1 MRHCLRSIGT
11 LAIAAAVLAG
21 AGTANA
27 STPPADSTAP
37 STVVSAPLHLG
48 SPTFS
53 LLPWQ
58 APAPIVAPL
67 SWDWE

>member
-37 STVVSAPLHLG
+37 STVLSAPLEPG
-48 SPTFS
+48 GPKFSP
-53 LLPWQ
+53 LPRQ
-58 APAPIVAPL
+58 APAPIAAPL